1 IPTKI
6 GFNPFF
12 EAVKSVSVENSM
24 PPAKPALVSG
34 PNAATLENHSLRR
47 VAASA
52 AAPAILRPQ
61 HHTGTPAIRPVPN
74 VRRAEPARQKAQ
86 AFQTRVP
93 VITGAAVF
101 RGSMSVD
108 GMILGQMD
116 GNGSAATLKQRSK
129 SSGEP
134 ELTGELSFKDM
145 LRINGHVARKEYSPL
160 RTFIS
165 PAP

>member
-1 IPTKI
+1 
-6 GFNPFF
+6 
-12 EAVKSVSVENSM
+12 M

-47 VAASA
+47 SASA
-52 AAPAILRPQ
+52 ASPTILRPP

-74 VRRAEPARQKAQ
+74 VRRAEPAREKAQ
-86 AFQTRVP
+86 AFQARVP
-93 VITGAAVF
+93 VITGAATF
-101 RGSMSVD
+101 RGSVSVD

-134 ELTGELSFKDM
+134 ELTGELSFKD
-145 LRINGHVARKEYSPL
+145 
-160 RTFIS
+160 
-165 PAP
+165 